1 MTRPPLALLLAA
13 AVWAGFP
20 TPVAAQTPLSL
31 ADAIAAA
38 TAANPSLRAAH
49 AGGEAAQA
57 LARAARSDWFPRI
70 EFAENWHRS
79 TQPVFAFGTLLN
91 AGRFTTADFAV
102 DRLNAPGRLDG
113 FARYAGVRQVLFDGG
128 RTRALAAAARAT
140 SAAADARVD
149 VATADLA
156 YRVTEAYGRLIAAEA
171 AVDSASA
178 GLDWATEAHQ
188 QADARR
194 AAGTATDAD
203 VLAASVRIADMRQRR
218 IQASGDVVTA
228 RATLNSLMGA
238 PLDQAFVVHLP
249 ATASAP
255 SALPDLAVLRENA
268 RTGRAELQNAEH
280 TVAAADAALRL
291 NRSALWPDVSAA
303 AGYEWNGTSFA
314 ARQSSWT
321 IGAEL
326 RWSLSVGGGDIAR
339 MAAGRAGAD
348 AARAERDAA
357 IASVDLDVVVAHQH
371 WLVAVAR
378 ADVSRAVADEAREA
392 QRIVRQRYAA
402 GMASM
407 TDVLAAQSAWFV
419 ADAQATANRVGLLT
433 AWAALERATGH
444 PLPSVSR

>member
-1 MTRPPLALLLAA
+1 MTRPPLVLLLAVA
-13 AVWAGFP
+13 LAGLP
-20 TPVAAQTPLSL
+20 APVAGQTPLSL
-31 ADAIAAA
+31 ADAITTA
-38 TAANPSLRAAH
+38 TAANPSLRAAQ
-49 AGGEAAQA
+49 AGGDAARE
-57 LARAARSDWFPRI
+57 LSRAARSEWFPRI

-79 TQPVFAFGTLLN
+79 TQPVAAFGTLLN
-91 AGRFTTADFAV
+91 AGRFTAADFAV

-113 FARYAGVRQVLFDGG
+113 FARYAGVRQVLYDGG

-149 VATADLA
+149 AATADLA

-171 AVDSASA
+171 GVDAARA
-178 GLDWATEAHQ
+178 GLDWAIEAQ
-188 QADARR
+188 QHADARR
-194 AAGTATDAD
+194 TAGTATDAD
-203 VLAASVRIADMRQRR
+203 VLAASVRIADMRQRQ
-218 IQASGDVVTA
+218 IQAAGDVVTA

-238 PLDQAFVVHLP
+238 PLDQTFVVSLP
-249 ATASAP
+249 MTAIAP

-268 RTGRAELQNAEH
+268 RAGRAELRNAEQA
-280 TVAAADAALRL
+280 VAAAEAGQRL
-291 NRSALWPDVSAA
+291 NRSALWPDLSAA
-303 AGYEWNGTSFA
+303 AGYEWNGTEFT

-326 RWSLSVGGGDIAR
+326 RWSLSLGGSDIAR
-339 MAAGRAGAD
+339 VAAGRATAT

-357 IASVDLDVVVAHQH
+357 IAAIDLEVVVAQER
-371 WLVAVAR
+371 WRVAVAS
-378 ADVSRAVADEAREA
+378 AEVSRLVADEAREA
-392 QRIVRQRYAA
+392 QRIMRQRYAA

-407 TDVLAAQSAWFV
+407 TDVLAAQSAWFA